1 MPATI
6 GHLQTR
12 IQFPQGE
19 YIAKYTNEAD
29 TIKARHFQM
38 LPLFWEIL
46 FKIILVSA
54 ALFILDW
61 RIALI
66 TIGLLT
72 TPLYVPKLIEKRLQ
86 KAQKEY
92 LKAVEENLAKVKEV
106 IAKNGAS
113 LSGGEKKRIC
123 FARALLRDTN
133 VLILDEPLANLD
145 DTTACKIDDLLLSIK
160 GKTMIIV
167 SHHFPRKNECCLML
181 LSQ

>member
-1 MPATI
+1 M
-6 GHLQTR
+6 
-12 IQFPQGE
+12 
-19 YIAKYTNEAD
+19 
-29 TIKARHFQM
+29 
-38 LPLFWEIL
+38 
-46 FKIILVSA
+46 
-54 ALFILDW
+54 
-61 RIALI
+61 
-66 TIGLLT
+66 
-72 TPLYVPKLIEKRLQ
+72 Q

-106 IAKNGAS
+106 IAENGAS

-145 DTTACKIDDLLLSIK
+145 DATACKIDDLLLSIK